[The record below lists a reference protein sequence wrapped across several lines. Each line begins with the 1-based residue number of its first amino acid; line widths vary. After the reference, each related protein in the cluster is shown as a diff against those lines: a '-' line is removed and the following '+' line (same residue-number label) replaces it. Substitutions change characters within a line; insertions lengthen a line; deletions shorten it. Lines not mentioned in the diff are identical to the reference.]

1 MSGSRSDT
9 VGDAKL
15 CVISRLPSSVQFAL
29 STYTHTLQPRTRT
42 VSLYANVPLCIH
54 HDSYTFVIRYL
65 RILHFLSTLPC
76 FPSHFLL
83 YNCSDKRKQR
93 RMFHQLGSIA
103 FPLEASRLARI
114 VLFCLHLARER
125 DSFLPAAIQHP
136 SCHTIFSSSPR
147 SDRNRQA
154 CNYIVIYAH
163 LRMHRVYRE
172 PCLWPFHH
180 LTFFTAPSAAI
191 FFFFFSSWWHHIR
204 ATNYSSNRIE
214 KIIKD
219 STILSSRQLIISRS
233 FRKIYL
239 HRFQRIINAI
249 VIRYMSGI
257 IP

>member
-93 RMFHQLGSIA
+93 RMFHSSSDR
-103 FPLEASRLARI
+103 SRSPWR
-114 VLFCLHLARER
+114 HLASLV
-125 DSFLPAAIQHP
+125 SFFFAYTWPGNGTLSYPLRSNTRPAIR
-136 SCHTIFSSSPR
+136 SSPLPR
-147 SDRNRQA
+147 DP
-154 CNYIVIYAH
+154 IVIAR
-163 LRMHRVYRE
+163 L
-172 PCLWPFHH
+172 
-180 LTFFTAPSAAI
+180 
-191 FFFFFSSWWHHIR
+191 
-204 ATNYSSNRIE
+204 
-214 KIIKD
+214 
-219 STILSSRQLIISRS
+219 
-233 FRKIYL
+233 
-239 HRFQRIINAI
+239 
-249 VIRYMSGI
+249 VITS
-257 IP
+257 

>member
-191 FFFFFSSWWHHIR
+191 FFFSFFSLGGTTSVLPITR
-204 ATNYSSNRIE
+204 RTE
-214 KIIKD
+214 
-219 STILSSRQLIISRS
+219 
-233 FRKIYL
+233 
-239 HRFQRIINAI
+239 QR
-249 VIRYMSGI
+249 R
-257 IP
+257 